1 MFHVITII
9 FLVLKKQSLS
19 RLDTFKNTV
28 FLYPRTCFCQPP
40 PRRIHSSLTISTA
53 SRQLSPCTPCIY
65 MNVHAHNIPI
75 YYSLL
80 KWNGT
85 SELVIRKCKGQAWL
99 CRCRTRSTQI
109 FLHDSAKWLSKF
121 GAKISTHAWDENYVK
136 VGTLNHSSQLI
147 LLSRRFNWIDMKC
160 SIIDHCR
167 RFFPHSFIL
176 MLFTSRSTGSDSV
189 VQWLRSMVW
198 GRAETQNPA
207 SGVTS

>member
-1 MFHVITII
+1 
-9 FLVLKKQSLS
+9 
-19 RLDTFKNTV
+19 
-28 FLYPRTCFCQPP
+28 
-40 PRRIHSSLTISTA
+40 
-53 SRQLSPCTPCIY
+53 

-121 GAKISTHAWDENYVK
+121 GAKISTHAWDENYIK

>member
-1 MFHVITII
+1 MTASVVGAQVCDFTCLPQRNSSTEIPFWSSVHESALPKGEKKKNSCLDLKLKKKKLSILLFHVITII
-9 FLVLKKQSLS
+9 FLVFKKQSLS

-28 FLYPRTCFCQPP
+28 FLHPRTCFCQPP
-40 PRRIHSSLTISTA
+40 PRCIHSSLTISTA

-109 FLHDSAKWLSKF
+109 FLHDSAK
-121 GAKISTHAWDENYVK
+121 
-136 VGTLNHSSQLI
+136 
-147 LLSRRFNWIDMKC
+147 
-160 SIIDHCR
+160 
-167 RFFPHSFIL
+167 
-176 MLFTSRSTGSDSV
+176 
-189 VQWLRSMVW
+189 
-198 GRAETQNPA
+198 
-207 SGVTS
+207 